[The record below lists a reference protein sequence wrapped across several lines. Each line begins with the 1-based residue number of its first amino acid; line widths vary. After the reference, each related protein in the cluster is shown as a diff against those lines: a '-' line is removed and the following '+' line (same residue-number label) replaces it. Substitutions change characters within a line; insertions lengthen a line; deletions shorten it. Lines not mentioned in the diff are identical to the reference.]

1 MLSFPASPSTG
12 QTYTASNGIV
22 YTYNGTGWKASG
34 NGSGVSQLTL
44 PSNSA
49 GQVLYSNNGAIN
61 GFGSTD
67 GYSLTLN
74 GYCEV
79 NTSLLSGDAVASFRM
94 RGMSGGGVSFYDLK
108 DPDSGIFNYTLG
120 MDGGIFTFRFS
131 TVNSPYDYG
140 VTKTSIDYN
149 GNINTAG
156 VITAAG
162 FSGPGAGSGLGTNQT
177 WQDLTASRAANVTY
191 TNSTGSPIFI
201 SVCTSGFDSASTMT
215 VDGLSV
221 SKGGAAASWETAKH
235 DLVIPNGSTYMLT
248 IGNGSLQTWFE
259 LRT

>member
-12 QTYTASNGIV
+12 QTYTASNGII
-22 YTYNGTGWKASG
+22 YTYKGTGWKATG
-34 NGSGVSQLTL
+34 GGSGSKVTL
-44 PSNSA
+44 PANSA
-49 GQVLYSNNGAIN
+49 GKVLYNNNGTI
-61 GFGSTD
+61 GGLGTTD
-67 GYSLTLN
+67 GFNVT
-74 GYCEV
+74 
-79 NTSLLSGDAVASFRM
+79 LSGYIEINCNVPTDNLPQAYRM
-94 RGMSGGGVSFYDLK
+94 RGMSGGMISFYDVK
-108 DPDSGIFNYTLG
+108 DPDIGIFNYTLE
-120 MDGGIFTFRFS
+120 MDGGLFSFRFS
-131 TVNSPYDYG
+131 SVNSPYDYG
-140 VTKTSIDYN
+140 ISKTTIDYL
-149 GNINTAG
+149 GNIVTAG
-156 VITAAG
+156 TITAAG

-177 WQDLTASRAANVTY
+177 WQDLTASRSANVTY

-221 SKGGAAASWETAKH
+221 SRGGAAASWESAKH